1 MSDNRPT
8 LENRLSSRLSR
19 SFSPAGRLLE
29 RVARH
34 AGNFSPVQRLTE
46 RQLGSI
52 ARRESFGG
60 LIGQIASRLET
71 RGEVRPASP
80 SWGTWGTQTFVT
92 QAPPWMAPAAEAP
105 AAPIQRSG
113 WFQSH
118 QGANVVGWGRSP
130 GSTTGALSRSATRP
144 PGFASRSAVARSAAS
159 ALATAAPPVR
169 RSSARQVSALA
180 RAEAAGLGGGSA
192 FSGAR
197 TAGPGNLGV
206 ARALGRASGQQLG
219 AARSAVR
226 RAAGTDLSVSA
237 AGRAVAR
244 SDADRPSGR
253 GFAVARRSLGM
264 GAPDLALARAPI
276 APSAT
281 AEEAAG
287 PTVVQGFA
295 PREFVGSPVTGW
307 VDFSGRSVSTTRV
320 ARSESSAIT
329 PARVA
334 RAAQRAD
341 AVQRAASRPLARATA
356 AASAPTVEAPRSFA
370 PLTSPAR
377 RAAARASSFSGAPT
391 ALAREAA
398 FSGATTATPARS
410 AHTPAPVARAIARRM
425 GGATRPAQE
434 AVRGVPRMAA
444 TLSASAM
451 DLATAMPVSRSAEP
465 AAPAPT
471 PTVSGWATPS
481 SAPAGTPRG
490 PMAAGWAAPI
500 GAQTGARV
508 ARQASRPMTGARVAR
523 SAGSETIG
531 APVASGSTGGFTGA
545 RLARSASSSF
555 TGATVARQTSR
566 PLTGAR
572 TARSADGSFVG
583 ARVARSGDSAFVGA
597 PVASPDASGIT
608 GARVARSAGS
618 ETIGAPV
625 AAPGASGITG
635 ARVARST
642 AGTFRGAA
650 VARSTSGGFEG
661 APTASASS
669 GSFVGARTAAG
680 LSRSARVP
688 TAVARAAASDFV
700 GATVARSRGTNT
712 IAQRAD
718 AALGTIARSFS
729 RSEPAAPVA
738 RSRFAPSAPAL
749 TLPDAPVSRSA
760 SADAG
765 APDTAGSP
773 PVVSGWA
780 TPTATTTTTSGWFS
794 GARTAELS
802 RSASAPPAARALA
815 RYAAPTS
822 TATTATQRVSRFAS
836 ARTAGAWSPADGST
850 ASVAR
855 SAQGSGLSRLLA
867 RDAEIAP
874 TSTGDRTVARS
885 MTTAATLG
893 VPSVRR
899 SRLPSI
905 DGTVAAAPTA
915 AVARQEAAP
924 TFTPQATTRT
934 VDGFARS
941 EAPSA
946 PTAARSAAGP
956 TSTAPTARALARAG
970 ISGAPTATASEPVR
984 RAAARNAASVRRSE
998 GSSRPLTRAAAST
1011 LPMAPTSAPTASR
1024 SAEPG
1029 APFAGARVQR
1039 TAQGWF
1045 EGAAVARAADG
1056 SFVGART
1063 ADAPSSVSRALARSS
1078 DSSTGTAAGTGFRSP
1093 RGLQRRAGAPASPG
1107 MPVASLPALARSEAS
1122 AGPASVGFDPSLSP
1136 GFTGARVSGWGPS
1149 PSGASASTVRTQP
1162 LSRRAER
1169 RADGRTAAPLARAA
1183 SELPSRAATT
1193 GRSPAPTSSAPVA
1206 RSAWGSD
1213 QTGAPTAQ
1221 PGSGWFVG
1229 AALARAVNRS
1239 SVEDDTSPRAGQV
1252 RRSTALPAAV
1262 ASGWAKPSEARR
1274 SAVRRRAD
1282 VRSGPM
1288 STTAVARSAGGGGFK
1303 GALLARQAA
1312 IFSDSGTTTAEA
1324 GTLASGEGMVRRAAS
1339 QMLARH
1345 EEKAQR
1351 RARAG
1356 QPLHTAMAG
1365 APVARSGTSAGG
1377 TSTGDLARMIKR
1389 EVAEMTHI
1397 TAGAPTVSRSA
1408 QKALKRS
1415 SSAQE
1420 AQGRGADRD
1429 VGKKPDLDDFLR
1441 RAVRRVMIE
1450 EQVVADRELSFMD

>member
-1 MSDNRPT
+1 MSDNRPS

-60 LIGQIASRLET
+60 LIGQLASRLET
-71 RGEVRPASP
+71 RGEVRPSSP
-80 SWGTWGTQTFVT
+80 SWGTWGAQTYVT
-92 QAPPWMAPAAEAP
+92 QAPPWMAPEAEAP
-105 AAPIQRSG
+105 AAPVQRSG
-113 WFQSH
+113 WFQGF
-118 QGANVVGWGRSP
+118 QGSAVVGWGRSP
-130 GSTTGALSRSATRP
+130 GSTTGALARSATRP
-144 PGFASRSAVARSAAS
+144 PGFASRSAVARSAAP
-159 ALATAAPPVR
+159 ALTAALPPVR
-169 RSSARQVSALA
+169 RSSARPVSALA
-180 RAEAAGLGGGSA
+180 RAEAAGLGGGSS
-192 FSGAR
+192 FVGAR
-197 TAGPGNLGV
+197 TAGPADLGV

-219 AARSAVR
+219 AARSAVQ

-276 APSAT
+276 APSSP
-281 AEEAAG
+281 EEAQA
-287 PTVVQGFA
+287 PAVVQGFA
-295 PREFVGSPVTGW
+295 PREFVGAAVSGW
-307 VDFSGRSVSTTRV
+307 ADFSGRSGSSARV

-341 AVQRAASRPLARATA
+341 AVQRAATRPLARATA
-356 AASAPTVEAPRSFA
+356 AAAAPTAEAPRSFA

-377 RAAARASSFSGAPT
+377 RAAARSGSFAGAPT

-398 FSGATTATPARS
+398 FSGATTAAPGRS
-410 AHTPAPVARAIARRM
+410 VHAPAPVARAIARRM

-451 DLATAMPVSRSAEP
+451 DLATAAPLVRSAEP
-465 AAPAPT
+465 AGPAAPPAT
-471 PTVSGWATPS
+471 AGWATPNV
-481 SAPAGTPRG
+481 APTGTPRG
-490 PMAAGWAAPI
+490 PMATGWATPI
-500 GAQTGARV
+500 GPQSSARV

-523 SAGSETIG
+523 SAGSETVG

-545 RLARSASSSF
+545 RVARSASTGVS
-555 TGATVARQTSR
+555 GATVARQTSR

-597 PVASPDASGIT
+597 PVAAPGTSGIS

-618 ETIGAPV
+618 ETLGAPV
-625 AAPGASGITG
+625 AAPGASRFTG
-635 ARVARST
+635 ARVARS
-642 AGTFRGAA
+642 ADGTFRGAS
-650 VARSTSGGFEG
+650 VARSAAGGVEG
-661 APTASASS
+661 APTASATS
-669 GSFVGARTAAG
+669 GAFVGARTAAG

-718 AALGTIARSFS
+718 AALGTIARSFA

-760 SADAG
+760 SSEVGAPETAG
-765 APDTAGSP
+765 AP

-780 TPTATTTTTSGWFS
+780 APTATTTTAPGWFS
-794 GARTAELS
+794 GARTAALS
-802 RSASAPPAARALA
+802 RAAAAPPAARALA

-822 TATTATQRVSRFAS
+822 TATTATQRVSRFAG

-850 ASVAR
+850 APVAR

-867 RDAEIAP
+867 RDAQVAP
-874 TSTGDRTVARS
+874 TTTGERTVARS

-893 VPSVRR
+893 VPAVRR

-905 DGTVAAAPTA
+905 DGTVASAPAA
-915 AVARQEAAP
+915 AVARQETP
-924 TFTPQATTRT
+924 TTFTPQATTRT

-941 EAPSA
+941 ETSSS
-946 PTAARSAAGP
+946 PTAARSAARP

-970 ISGAPTATASEPVR
+970 VSGAPTAPASEPVR
-984 RAAARNAASVRRSE
+984 RAAARNEASVRRSE
-998 GSSRPLTRAAAST
+998 GRSRPLTRAAAST
-1011 LPMAPTSAPTASR
+1011 LPTAPTSAAPASR

-1107 MPVASLPALARSEAS
+1107 MPVASLPALARSEAGS
-1122 AGPASVGFDPSLSP
+1122 GPASVGLDPALSP
-1136 GFTGARVSGWGPS
+1136 GFAGARVAGWGPS
-1149 PSGASASTVRTQP
+1149 PSGPSASTVRTQP

-1169 RADGRTAAPLARAA
+1169 RADGRSAAPLARAA

-1193 GRSPAPTSSAPVA
+1193 GRSAGPSSSTPVA
-1206 RSAWGSD
+1206 RSAWGSE
-1213 QTGAPTAQ
+1213 QAGARTAQ

-1229 AALARAVNRS
+1229 AALARAVSRS
-1239 SVEDDTSPRAGQV
+1239 SVEDDASPRAGQV
-1252 RRSTALPAAV
+1252 RRSAALPAAV

-1274 SAVRRRAD
+1274 SAVRRRAEA
-1282 VRSGPM
+1282 RSGPM

-1312 IFSDSGTTTAEA
+1312 IFSDSGATAAEA

-1365 APVARSGTSAGG
+1365 APVARSGTSASGAS
-1377 TSTGDLARMIKR
+1377 TSDLARMIKR